1 MCWRSESLIEWSP
14 WTTLKI
20 LLVTN
25 LYPPQELGGYGRC
38 MSDYCWGLQQRGHQV
53 TVLCHDAPYLGPS
66 SHGPSGER
74 VERTLQLKGSF
85 KDGIQML
92 QDPGACQRVDDWNRR
107 CVAQLIQTTQWDG
120 LLVGNLDLLGPE
132 LLIQLLNTGIPTIHH
147 VGFVSPPF
155 PAEALPA
162 ARNYCVAGASRAVQ
176 QSLSAAGF
184 SAQAEH
190 VVYPGARDDLL
201 GQQFTGRALPEPLGG
216 KAQNLRT
223 LGAPDKPLKICFA
236 GLLMASKGAHT
247 LVEAL
252 IQLKR
257 QGITLH
263 ATLSGTAFQTGYQ
276 DHLKGMLIE
285 AGLASE
291 VRFTGNLTRPQLARM
306 FVLHHIGV
314 FPSIYPEAFG
324 ITGAEIQ
331 ASGLALVSSG
341 VGGAAELIEEG
352 VTALQFKAGN
362 GSDLAAKLLHLAQHP
377 ELLVRI
383 AVNGQRRV
391 RDRFSVV
398 SSCTKLEQMFMEVQK
413 RLDF

>member
-1 MCWRSESLIEWSP
+1 M
-14 WTTLKI
+14 KI

-38 MSDYCWGLQQRGHQV
+38 MSDYCWGLQQRGHHV

-74 VERTLQLKGSF
+74 VERALQLKGSF
-85 KDGIQML
+85 EHGIQML

-107 CVAQLIQTTQWDG
+107 CIAQLIQTAQWDG
-120 LLVGNLDLLGPE
+120 LLIGNLDLLGPE
-132 LLIQLLNTGIPTIHH
+132 LLIQLLNEGIPTIHH

-155 PAEALPA
+155 PADALPQA
-162 ARNYCVAGASRAVQ
+162 PNYCVAGASRTVQ

-184 SAQAEH
+184 SAQPEN

-216 KAQNLRT
+216 KAHNWRR
-223 LGAPDKPLKICFA
+223 LGAPDQPLKVCFA

-252 IQLKR
+252 IQLKH
-257 QGITLH
+257 QGLTVH
-263 ATLSGTAFQTGYQ
+263 ATLSGAAFQAGYQ
-276 DHLKGMLIE
+276 DQLKGMLE
-285 AGLASE
+285 QAGLTSE
-291 VRFTGNLTRPQLARM
+291 VTFTGNLTRPQLARM

-352 VTALQFKAGN
+352 VTGLQFEPGN
-362 GSDLAAKLLHLAQHP
+362 GCDLAAKLLHLAQHP
-377 ELLVRI
+377 GLLVRI
-383 AVNGQRRV
+383 AANGQRRV

-398 SSCTKLEQMFMEVQK
+398 SSCTKLEQMFLDLQK
-413 RLDF
+413 RLER